1 MLAAVVYLALGLV
14 WTGRS
19 LLAVIAD
26 PQYYDPVTTIDWI
39 AVWTYSLG
47 FVLIAA
53 AVPLL
58 ARDARA
64 GRLLPGLAWVAA
76 AGALLAALANALED
90 GVGIAS
96 WGSLYVVGSLTTV
109 FGLVAIGAVLWSR
122 QRPTHALVV
131 VLWLAGFAMHTM
143 GLGVLVLVGS
153 IVAIK
158 AGRTAAATA

>member
-1 MLAAVVYLALGLV
+1 MLATIVYLALGLV

-58 ARDARA
+58 AREARA
-64 GRLLPGLAWVAA
+64 GRTLYAIAWIVA
-76 AGALLAALANALED
+76 AGALLAAFANGMED
-90 GVGIAS
+90 GVGIES
-96 WGSLYVVGSLTTV
+96 WGSIYVVGSLTML
-109 FGLVAIGAVLWSR
+109 FGLIAVGAVLWRR

-131 VLWLAGFAMHTM
+131 VLWLAGFALHSA

-153 IVAIK
+153 IVAIN
-158 AGRTAAATA
+158 AGRKASATA

>member
-1 MLAAVVYLALGLV
+1 MLAAVVYIALGLV

-47 FVLIAA
+47 FILIAT

-64 GRLLPGLAWVAA
+64 GRLLSGLAWVVATA
-76 AGALLAALANALED
+76 ALLAALANGLAD
-90 GVGIAS
+90 GVGIES
-96 WGSLYVVGSLTTV
+96 WGSLYIVGSLTTAL
-109 FGLVAIGAVLWSR
+109 GLIAVGAVLWSR
-122 QRPTHALVV
+122 KRPTHALVV
-131 VLWLAGFAMHTM
+131 VLWLAGFAMHTL
-143 GLGVLVLVGS
+143 GLGFLVLVGS
-153 IVAIK
+153 IIAIN
-158 AGRTAAATA
+158 AGRTAAAPA

>member
-1 MLAAVVYLALGLV
+1 MLATVVYLALGLV

-58 ARDARA
+58 AREALA
-64 GRLLPGLAWVAA
+64 GRTLYAIAWIVA
-76 AGALLAALANALED
+76 AGALLAALANGVED
-90 GVGIAS
+90 GVGIES
-96 WGSLYVVGSLTTV
+96 WGSIYVVGSLTML
-109 FGLVAIGAVLWSR
+109 FGLTAAGAVLWSR
-122 QRPTHALVV
+122 QRPSHALVV
-131 VLWLAGFAMHTM
+131 VLWLAGFAMHSA

-153 IVAIK
+153 IVAIN
-158 AGRTAAATA
+158 AGRKAAAIA

>member
-1 MLAAVVYLALGLV
+1 MLATVVYLALGLV

-39 AVWTYSLG
+39 AVWTSSLG
-47 FVLIAA
+47 FVLFAA

-58 ARDARA
+58 AREAHA
-64 GRLLPGLAWVAA
+64 GRMLPGIAWIVA
-76 AGALLAALANALED
+76 AGALLAALANGMED
-90 GVGIAS
+90 GVGIES

-109 FGLVAIGAVLWSR
+109 FGLIGAGAVLWSR

-131 VLWLAGFAMHTM
+131 VLWLAGLVMHSA
-143 GLGVLVLVGS
+143 GFGVLVLVGS
-153 IVAIK
+153 IIAIN
-158 AGRTAAATA
+158 AGRKAAAFA